1 MIRALTVSIL
11 LASASAWAVGENI
24 AVTGP
29 ASQQLSQTLC
39 ISMDCVKAGADYTVS
54 SKLVGSKMELKVTGP
69 SGVRL
74 SLLLETAGDGQLA
87 NSEAMSATSQ
97 LIQAIE
103 NPVAPKAPAA
113 VEKPAAPV
121 KNAKKL
127 ARALKGSKKTQNAV
141 RVAARKLSRG

>member
-1 MIRALTVSIL
+1 MIRALTLSIL

-29 ASQQLSQTLC
+29 AREQLSETLC
-39 ISMDCVKAGADYTVS
+39 ISMDCMKGGADYTVS

-74 SLLLETAGDGQLA
+74 SLLLETNGDGRLA
-87 NSEAMSATSQ
+87 NSDAMTATSQ

-103 NPVAPKAPAA
+103 NPVAPKAAAA

-121 KNAKKL
+121 AKK
-127 ARALKGSKKTQNAV
+127 APSKKAAKLV
-141 RVAARKLSRG
+141 RVASSRKLSRG